1 MTMKFSLVAI
11 ANKLVSLALRLQYHA
26 RYQECA
32 CADRATERL
41 YDRAAAAAAIALT
54 ARVQANEL
62 LLAADASARAS
73 GKLWEELRKS

>member
-11 ANKLVSLALRLQYHA
+11 ATKLVSLALRLQYHA

-32 CADRATERL
+32 SADRATERL
-41 YDRAAAAAAIALT
+41 YDRAAAAAAFAT
-54 ARVQANEL
+54 AARVQADEL
-62 LLAADASARAS
+62 REAADASARAS